1 MPSTRNSAEP
11 SSAEPA
17 KRARAFGLACGRL
30 TPGPRNAI
38 TDVPGVRVG
47 HVTLDEGAIQT
58 GVTAILPHAGNLYRD
73 KPVAAAEVLNGFG
86 KSVGL
91 MQVEELGALE
101 TPILLT
107 NTLSV
112 GTASTALV
120 RHAIAANPDIGR
132 STATVNPLVME
143 CNDGPLNDIQALA
156 VTEAHAAAAL
166 AAALSEADGAEV
178 AVGSVGAGRGM
189 SCFGFKGGIGTSSRR
204 LKLDGKRHHLGVLVL
219 ANFGRPGE
227 LRLPDGRRVAV
238 PQKDDTPEKGS
249 VIVIAATDVPLDH
262 RQLRRVIRRAGVG
275 LARVGSFWGH
285 GSGDIALGFTTANR
299 IDHDERADILALR
312 MVNEHR
318 IDRLFEAMADT
329 TQEAVLD
336 ALAAATPVAGR
347 DGATR
352 PCLSDLLNS
361 GSTP

>member
-1 MPSTRNSAEP
+1 MPSTPNSVEHGQ
-11 SSAEPA
+11 
-17 KRARAFGLACGRL
+17 RARAFGLACGRL

-120 RHAIAANPDIGR
+120 SHAIAANPDIGR
-132 STATVNPLVME
+132 TTATVNPVVME

-166 AAALSEADGAEV
+166 AAALSEPDGAEV

-227 LRLPDGRRVAV
+227 LRLPDGHSDGRRVA
-238 PQKDDTPEKGS
+238 PPAKDDAPEKGS

-299 IDHDERADILALR
+299 IGHDETADILALR
-312 MVNEHR
+312 MLNERR
-318 IDRLFEAMADT
+318 IDALFEAMADA

-336 ALAAATPVAGR
+336 ALAAATPVVGR
-347 DGATR
+347 DGASR
-352 PCLSDLLNS
+352 PCLSDTLTS